1 VTKRAGAEASLLIAA
16 CIVLPQIIVA
26 VLSPAVGFI
35 AEQRGR
41 RIVLF
46 VCCAMLPVRGVLFS
60 MFDQP
65 LLLVAIQALDGIS
78 AACFGV
84 LVPLVTSDV
93 ARRSGHFNLALGA
106 VGFAIGIGATLSTT
120 GAGWVA
126 DRMGDSAAFLVL
138 ALAGLA
144 AVGVVALMP
153 ETRPPR
159 NQRR

>member
-1 VTKRAGAEASLLIAA
+1 
-16 CIVLPQIIVA
+16 
-26 VLSPAVGFI
+26 
-35 AEQRGR
+35 
-41 RIVLF
+41 
-46 VCCAMLPVRGVLFS
+46 MLPVRGVLFS